1 MEQALADWISAKAA
15 MERLNIRP
23 QTLYAYVS
31 RGKIEARSLTDDPR
45 QSLYRAADIAK
56 LQVRKAR
63 GRKAST
69 VAEDTIALGEPV
81 LASSITSLNGGRLY
95 YRGKDAAQL
104 CQTETLETVAALLWA
119 NDHPPIPAPDLGPV
133 PGPDGKTRAFAA
145 LARAAAT
152 GAPMRGRHMDLL
164 QAEAGQVLHGL
175 ADAVA
180 GPGAG
185 SGPIHQRLATA
196 WGCDAAGAQL
206 VRQALVLLADHE
218 LNAST
223 FAARVAASTGASLAA
238 SALAGLCALS
248 GPLHGGM
255 VARVSVFMD
264 EVERA
269 GAAAAFT
276 ARLSRGANV
285 PGFGHP
291 LYPDGDPRAKALLA
305 AITLPPEFAEVLSA
319 SDAALGTPPNIDFAL
334 AALATRLALPAE
346 APFLIFATARCAG
359 WLAHALE
366 QHQTGH
372 LIRPRARYIGP
383 GLEG

>member
-1 MEQALADWISAKAA
+1 MADWISAKAA

-81 LASSITSLNGGRLY
+81 LASSITSLSGGRLY

-119 NDHPPIPAPDLGPV
+119 NDHPPMPAPELGPV

-164 QAEAGQVLHGL
+164 QAEAGQVLHSL

-180 GPGAG
+180 GPAAAT
-185 SGPIHQRLATA
+185 GPIHQRLATA

-223 FAARVAASTGASLAA
+223 FAARVAASTGVSLAA

-255 VARVSVFMD
+255 VARVSVFM
-264 EVERA
+264 EEA
-269 GAAAAFT
+269 AQKGAVAAIR
-276 ARLSRGANV
+276 ARLDRGANL

-291 LYPDGDPRAKALLA
+291 LYLDGDPRAKALLA
-305 AITLPPEFAEVLSA
+305 AISLPAEFAEVLSA
-319 SDAALGTPPNIDFAL
+319 SAAATGTPPNIDFAL
-334 AALATRLALPAE
+334 AALAARLNLPAE

-372 LIRPRARYIGP
+372 LIRPRARYVGP
-383 GLEG
+383 GLER